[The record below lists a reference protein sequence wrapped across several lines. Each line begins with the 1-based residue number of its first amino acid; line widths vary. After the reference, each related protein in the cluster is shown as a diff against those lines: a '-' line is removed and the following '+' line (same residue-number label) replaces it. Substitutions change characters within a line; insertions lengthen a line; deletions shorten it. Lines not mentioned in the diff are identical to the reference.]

1 MEKIN
6 AEVFLKV
13 VETGS
18 FKAAARELGYT
29 QAGISYIVNAM
40 EEETGIRLFIRLR
53 DGVRLTGEGEALLY
67 NIRQIR
73 NSERLFSEK
82 LREIKNLETGR
93 VSVRIFNSVSIS
105 WLPGIL
111 KGFLKKYPNIDVC
124 PLYCENDL
132 EAERLVYEQDVDCGF
147 FVTPLHTELETVFLK
162 ATPLMA
168 ALSEDNPLSQQNS
181 FPLTEICSH
190 PYIRT
195 AYADDLYLDELF
207 RRAGGVP
214 NPRFVIDNDYAALA
228 MAAQGLG
235 YCIFPEMNLRN
246 AAFPLQYLP
255 FEPPVSL
262 HIHIGARS
270 MAQSSRAARAF
281 MDYAIDWVKENA

>member
-18 FKAAARELGYT
+18 FKAAAKELGYT
-29 QAGISYIVNAM
+29 QAGISYIVSAM
-40 EEETGIRLFIRLR
+40 EEETGIRLFIRMR
-53 DGVRLTGEGEALLY
+53 EGVRLTAEGEALLY
-67 NIRQIR
+67 HIRQIR

-82 LREIKNLETGR
+82 LSEIKNLETGCVR
-93 VSVRIFNSVSIS
+93 VRIFNSVSVS

-111 KGFLKKYPNIDVC
+111 KGFSRKYPGIDVR

-132 EAERLVYEQDVDCGF
+132 EAERLVYEQDADCGF
-147 FVTPLHTELETVFLK
+147 FVTPLHTGLETVFLK
-162 ATPLMA
+162 ETPLMA
-168 ALSEDNPLSQQNS
+168 VLSPEHPLAREER
-181 FPLTEICSH
+181 FPLEELCRQ

-207 RRAGGVP
+207 RRAGDTP
-214 NPRFVIDNDYAALA
+214 QPRFTIDNDYAALA

-246 AAFPLQYLP
+246 AAFPLCCLP
-255 FEPPVSL
+255 FEPPVTL
-262 HIHIGARS
+262 KIHLGARS
-270 MAQSSRAARAF
+270 MAHSSRAARAF
-281 MDYAIDWVKENA
+281 MDYAADWVKENA